1 MRSRL
6 FTFLISSVAVAFM
19 AGCEHMPLQ
28 TLHEAEKSLEEA
40 RKAGAELY
48 AIPQFKAAQVSFEL
62 AKKEIFQENRKL
74 PFMRKYKKITE
85 TLNSAIRASQSARSA
100 VNGAKTKIRAET
112 EVIINN
118 AKFLADTAVA
128 LLKKIPAKDTSTLS
142 AELDSVKAAITGAEE
157 SLGADN
163 LLAAKEKAVIA
174 QAETAALTE
183 SIEKLIPPPKKKS
196 RSKKR

>member
-1 MRSRL
+1 MGSR
-6 FTFLISSVAVAFM
+6 FFPFLISSVAAALL
-19 AGCEHMPLQ
+19 AGCAQMPLQ
-28 TLHEAEKSLEEA
+28 TFHEAEKSLEEA
-40 RKAGAELY
+40 RMAGAELY
-48 AIPQFKAAQVSFEL
+48 AIPQFNAAQVSFEL

-85 TLNSAIRASQSARSA
+85 TLNSAIRASQSARAA

-128 LLKKIPAKDTSTLS
+128 LLKKTPAKDTATLS

-163 LLAAKEKAVIA
+163 LLSAKEKAVVA
-174 QAETAALTE
+174 QAKTASLTE
-183 SIEKLIPPPKKKS
+183 SIEKLVPPKKKKS
-196 RSKKR
+196 RSNKR

>member
-1 MRSRL
+1 MRSR
-6 FTFLISSVAVAFM
+6 FFIFLISSATAVLL
-19 AGCEHMPLQ
+19 AGCAQMPLQ

-85 TLNSAIRASQSARSA
+85 TLNSAIRASKSAQAA

-112 EVIINN
+112 EAIINK
-118 AKFLADTAVA
+118 AGFLADTARA
-128 LLKKIPAKDTSTLS
+128 LLNKIPAKDTTPLS
-142 AELDSVKAAITGAEE
+142 AELDSVKTAIAGAEE

-163 LLAAKEKAVIA
+163 LLAAKEKAFVA
-174 QAETAALTE
+174 QEKITALTE
-183 SIEKLIPPPKKKS
+183 NIRKLVPAKKSKS